1 MNTNETNSVRLKR
14 IQAICR
20 SLKIMLLLYMGFV
33 IGFLPSVFHFFHKTP
48 ESYWAIFGR
57 TYATLAEVPW
67 QEKLLVALCLGIL
80 FVAVVTGY
88 QLLNLYQ
95 RGVIFSDK
103 NVQLLRR
110 IGWLTASYGTVTI
123 LGDALFLVWG
133 NWIHSAYGHLFGAL
147 AYGFFALLSSPWVVG
162 GVCVLVLSLI
172 MDEGRKIQEEQELT
186 V

>member
-95 RGVIFSDK
+95 RGVIFSAR
-103 NVQLLRR
+103 NVQLLQR
-110 IGWLTASYGTVTI
+110 IGLLAASYGVVTI
-123 LGDALFLVWG
+123 LGGTLYLVWG
-133 NWIHSAYGHLFGAL
+133 NWIHSANGDLFNVL
-147 AYGFFALLSSPWVVG
+147 AFDFFALLSSPWVIG
-162 GVCVLVLSLI
+162 GVCLLVLSLI

>member
-1 MNTNETNSVRLKR
+1 MNTSETNSVRLKR

-20 SLKIMLLLYMGFV
+20 SLKIMLMLYVGCV

-103 NVQLLRR
+103 NVQLFRR